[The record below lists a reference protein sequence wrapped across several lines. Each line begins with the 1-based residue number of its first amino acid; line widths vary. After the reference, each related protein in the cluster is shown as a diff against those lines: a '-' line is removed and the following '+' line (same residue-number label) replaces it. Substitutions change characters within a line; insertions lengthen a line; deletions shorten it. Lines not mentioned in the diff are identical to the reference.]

1 VNWTARNWKLAGLVV
16 VVIAT
21 GTLIWSAT
29 ERGERDDEQPAGK
42 AMPMAA
48 ARGSA
53 ARAQKAGST
62 FVHNFDSDATGQ
74 LPAKFHE
81 ALSPSTMKSDGRIKA
96 KATSVAPTTPN
107 LVHPR

>member
-16 VVIAT
+16 VVIAS
-21 GTLIWSAT
+21 GALIWSAT
-29 ERGERDDEQPAGK
+29 ERGERDDDEQPAGK
-42 AMPMAA
+42 AMAA
-48 ARGSA
+48 APGSA
-53 ARAQKAGST
+53 APAQKAGST
-62 FVHNFDSDATGQ
+62 FVYNFDSDATGQ